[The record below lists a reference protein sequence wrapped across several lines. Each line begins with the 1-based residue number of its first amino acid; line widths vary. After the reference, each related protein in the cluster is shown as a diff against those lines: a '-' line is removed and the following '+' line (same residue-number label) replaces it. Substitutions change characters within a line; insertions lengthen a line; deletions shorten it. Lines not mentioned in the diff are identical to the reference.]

1 MFNIKIKIMKKII
14 LFKILPI
21 LIACFA
27 FVSISHAQSKSEKQK
42 EEKSIII
49 KVEVDEDGNVTST
62 DTIITYNLDLNKE
75 VNEVIVKVEREVSD
89 NQESIK
95 KIKVEVESDLE
106 GNKEVFCINISDK
119 KEELEKIFKDLQKEI
134 EDLEIDKEA
143 RERIEQSMEKLQ
155 EVDWSSHYISI
166 KDALVDAHHEAFG
179 AGSYEVVKVV
189 IEDGDTTEYR
199 STTRTEN
206 HHHDANEN
214 VILVKSSEDTEGET
228 LTVWVSDDGEE
239 HNIEGE
245 NVEVIVVD
253 SDDDKAHKLIKVFV
267 ISEEDEDDQE
277 SEGHHKSRRMTF
289 ESASKSDLEKAKE
302 AGINI
307 DDDHKLSLRN
317 LNVEVN
323 NDQVKIGVMTNETG
337 KLKVLALDEDFKTVK
352 QIHSKKL
359 AKEHQFSF
367 DIKEFE
373 DDTESVKYILI
384 KQNGKMSLMTL

>member
-1 MFNIKIKIMKKII
+1 MKNTQ
-14 LFKILPI
+14 LFKILP
-21 LIACFA
+21 LLMACFA

-75 VNEVIVKVEREVSD
+75 VNEVIVKVEKEVSD
-89 NQESIK
+89 DQESIK
-95 KIKVEVESDLE
+95 RIKVEIESDFE
-106 GNKEVFCINISDK
+106 DNKEVFCINLSDK
-119 KEELEKIFKDLQKEI
+119 KKELEKIFEDLQKEI

-189 IEDGDTTEYR
+189 IENGDTTEYR

-206 HHHDANEN
+206 HHHDANEK
-214 VILVKSSEDTEGET
+214 VIVVKSSEDTDGET

-245 NVEVIVVD
+245 NVEVVVVD

-277 SEGHHKSRRMTF
+277 SEGHHKSRSMRF

-317 LNVEVN
+317 LNVEVT
-323 NDQVKIGVMTNETG
+323 NDQVKIGLMTNETG
-337 KLKVLALDEDFKTVK
+337 KLKVLALDENFKTVK
-352 QIHSKKL
+352 QIQSKKL

-367 DIKEFE
+367 DIKELE